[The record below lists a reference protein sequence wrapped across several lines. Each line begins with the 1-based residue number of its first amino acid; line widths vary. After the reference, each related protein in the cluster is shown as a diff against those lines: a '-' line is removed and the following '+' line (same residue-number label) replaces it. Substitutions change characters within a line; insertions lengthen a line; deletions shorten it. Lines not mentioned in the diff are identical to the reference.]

1 MSAMSKVVFELNRK
15 GVGQLLKS
23 PELVTG
29 LKSMADEI
37 AAKCGDYY
45 ESDSKILGTRVVS
58 AVITGSEESYL
69 DNLENNTLLRNLGA

>member
-23 PELVTG
+23 PELADGIKG
-29 LKSMADEI
+29 LADQI
-37 AAKCGDYY
+37 AERCGNYY
-45 ESDSKILGTRVVS
+45 ESDSKVMGTRVIS